1 LGVLVVA
8 IIIAEVALAIR
19 VAATARRLRRT
30 VPLATLAAT
39 VQASVAVPAPAIP
52 APIAAPARLAAIA
65 PAAVAAE
72 AVVVAPLAEVHALV
86 AVVVA
91 LADKKYVNPYLNPI
105 IKSISYEKVICN
117 SCYCCGHYA
126 RSSTGNV

>member
-1 LGVLVVA
+1 MALDVLVVA
-8 IIIAEVALAIR
+8 IIIELALAIL
-19 VAATARRLRRT
+19 VAPTVRRLRRT
-30 VPLATLAAT
+30 VPLATLVAT
-39 VQASVAVPAPAIP
+39 AQASVAVPAPAIP

-91 LADKKYVNPYLNPI
+91 LADKKYVNPYLNPL
-105 IKSISYEKVICN
+105 
-117 SCYCCGHYA
+117 
-126 RSSTGNV
+126 

>member
-1 LGVLVVA
+1 MALQLSATALGVLVVA
-8 IIIAEVALAIR
+8 IIVAEAALVIH
-19 VAATARRLRRT
+19 VAAIARRLRKT
-30 VPLATLAAT
+30 EPLAALATTA
-39 VQASVAVPAPAIP
+39 QASVAVPAPAIP

-91 LADKKYVNPYLNPI
+91 LADKKYVNPYLNPL
-105 IKSISYEKVICN
+105 
-117 SCYCCGHYA
+117 
-126 RSSTGNV
+126 

>member
-1 LGVLVVA
+1 MVPDVPVVEALEAALVIHVVA
-8 IIIAEVALAIR
+8 ITVLPPH
-19 VAATARRLRRT
+19 RT
-30 VPLATLAAT
+30 VPLAIRAAT
-39 VQASVAVPAPAIP
+39 ILASVTVPAPAIP

-91 LADKKYVNPYLNPI
+91 LADKKYVNPYLNPL
-105 IKSISYEKVICN
+105 
-117 SCYCCGHYA
+117 
-126 RSSTGNV
+126 